1 LGCFGDVLE
10 IVGPSNGDSQ
20 DEDIEPKG
28 NGALNIHDDSS
39 IFAYLQANEIPVG
52 LTPKE

>member
-1 LGCFGDVLE
+1 LGCFGDVLQ
-10 IVGPSNGDSQ
+10 VGPCNGDSQ

-39 IFAYLQANEIPVG
+39 IIAYSQANEILVG